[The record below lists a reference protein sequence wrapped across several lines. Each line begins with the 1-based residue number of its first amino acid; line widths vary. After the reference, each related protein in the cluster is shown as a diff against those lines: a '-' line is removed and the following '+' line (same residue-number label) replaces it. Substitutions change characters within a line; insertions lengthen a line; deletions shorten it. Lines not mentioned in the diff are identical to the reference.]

1 MKPVPAQRDSK
12 PPPPDESAKAGKCG
26 EGARSALEQLIIQEK
41 ARVAQREAPSDP
53 PAPAS

>member
-1 MKPVPAQRDSK
+1 MKPVPAQRDPK

-41 ARVAQREAPSDP
+41 ARVAQRETPSDP